1 MGDACRNRAKITT
14 IMLGNRIVSNI
25 KDRLSMAGK
34 NKNIRYKLILS
45 IEEVLENSVRI
56 ILGDQARVKSGV

>member
-1 MGDACRNRAKITT
+1 
-14 IMLGNRIVSNI
+14 MLGNRIVSNI